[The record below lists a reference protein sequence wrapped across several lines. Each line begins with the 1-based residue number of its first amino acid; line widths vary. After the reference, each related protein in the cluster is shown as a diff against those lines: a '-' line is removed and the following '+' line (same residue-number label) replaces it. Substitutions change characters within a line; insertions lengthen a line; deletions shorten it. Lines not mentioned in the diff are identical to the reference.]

1 MSWKY
6 FLKKGIAL
14 MGTLLLVSMVAFFL
28 FQIVPGDPVTS
39 MLGTEYTPERAES
52 LRESLGLNKP
62 VAERYVSWLADFVQG
77 NFGMSYTYQIPVAEL
92 IGEKLPITLWLGVIS
107 LIIIVVISVPTAVFM
122 AKYGNRKRGK
132 LFDIMNQSVM
142 AIPSFFLGIIIIL
155 VFGLLLK
162 WFTPGA
168 YVDYRE
174 DFVGFL
180 FYLWP
185 AAFAVAIPKIAMLVK
200 FLKASI
206 IKELESDYVR
216 TAYSKGASDRQVLIH
231 HVLRNALMP
240 ALTLFGMMIAEILAG
255 SIVVE
260 QVFNLPGLGTILVSS
275 INNRDFPV
283 VQAIVVY
290 IACIVIVTNTIVDI
304 LYHAIDPRVEIGTG
318 GRS

>member
-1 MSWKY
+1 
-6 FLKKGIAL
+6 
-14 MGTLLLVSMVAFFL
+14 
-28 FQIVPGDPVTS
+28 
-39 MLGTEYTPERAES
+39 
-52 LRESLGLNKP
+52 
-62 VAERYVSWLADFVQG
+62 
-77 NFGMSYTYQIPVAEL
+77 
-92 IGEKLPITLWLGVIS
+92 
-107 LIIIVVISVPTAVFM
+107 
-122 AKYGNRKRGK
+122 
-132 LFDIMNQSVM
+132 
-142 AIPSFFLGIIIIL
+142 
-155 VFGLLLK
+155 
-162 WFTPGA
+162 
-168 YVDYRE
+168 
-174 DFVGFL
+174 
-180 FYLWP
+180 
-185 AAFAVAIPKIAMLVK
+185 MLVK

>member
-62 VAERYVSWLADFVQG
+62 VAERYANWLADFVQG

-174 DFVGFL
+174 DFAGFL